1 MTILKAENLTKV
13 YGKKD
18 TAVTAIDHIDLEIEK
33 GAFVAVVGTSG
44 SGKSTLLHLIGGVDV
59 PTEGEVYIDD
69 ENIYKLSD
77 EKRSVL
83 RRRKIGFVFFK
94 YGL

>member
-18 TAVTAIDHIDLEIEK
+18 TAVIAIDYIDLEIKK

-69 ENIYKLSD
+69 ENIY
-77 EKRSVL
+77 
-83 RRRKIGFVFFK
+83 F
-94 YGL
+94 